1 MIFSEPEVV
10 QQLIHEET
18 AIINEEQ
25 IKFIKL
31 NFQELNKK
39 ISSTQIETLKK
50 KIEKVQK
57 AEKED
62 INGKEEESTSKNS
75 NIQSKSNP
83 VEYEIPNNQINN
95 NDNKNHITSN
105 NDNINSN

>member
-10 QQLIHEET
+10 QQLINEGT
-18 AIINEEQ
+18 AIINEKQ

-50 KIEKVQK
+50 KIGKVRK
-57 AEKED
+57 AEKQD
-62 INGKEEESTSKNS
+62 INGKEEE
-75 NIQSKSNP
+75 
-83 VEYEIPNNQINN
+83 E
-95 NDNKNHITSN
+95 
-105 NDNINSN
+105 